1 MDGKRTSM
9 RGGWTVHVVGNP
21 DQIYYAYVAER
32 ADAVEAV
39 RKHVGAASGEIIEAR
54 RPIQSTVFE
63 VLGIGKGKVSP
74 A

>member
-1 MDGKRTSM
+1 MWSATRTKSIM
-9 RGGWTVHVVGNP
+9 RM
-21 DQIYYAYVAER
+21 AER
-32 ADAVEAV
+32 SDAVEAV
-39 RKHVGAASGEIIEAR
+39 RKHVGAATGKINEAR